1 MKSVVKVTSD
11 ACTNEPSGEDL
22 CIRHVIGYEIKVRI
36 NLKSWTVSV
45 GQDLMLLAV
54 SDGI

>member
-1 MKSVVKVTSD
+1 MSD

-22 CIRHVIGYEIKVRI
+22 YIRDVVGYQIKVRI

-45 GQDLMLLAV
+45 GQDLM
-54 SDGI
+54 